1 MHYRAF
7 ISYSHADARWA
18 AWLHRRLES
27 YRLPSRLR
35 GGSGAHGP
43 LPERMAPVFRD
54 RDDLPSAGHLGPQI
68 ESALAD
74 SEALVVLCSP
84 DAARSPY
91 VDAEI
96 LAFKR
101 LGRGDRIYAFIVAG
115 EPNAGDARECF
126 PHALRHDLDPAT
138 DALDLVANPVAAD
151 ARSGKDGRSLA
162 LLKLL
167 AGLFGLPLDTL
178 RQREA
183 QRRHRRMA
191 AVTGLAVLVMLV
203 TSVLAVQA
211 VIARK
216 AAERRQKQAEAL
228 VDFMLGD
235 LNDKLSE
242 VGRLD
247 ILSKVNDKAMDYF
260 ASLPRTDVTAEAL
273 EQRAKALV
281 KIGVVRSEQGDYAG
295 AMKSYRAASELS
307 GPMARAM
314 PRDVARQLA
323 HADVLSYIALMHW
336 YQGDLANAGR
346 GFDEA
351 ARVLSAAQ
359 RQAPDDPQLLY
370 QAVTNEN
377 NNGHVLESLG
387 RIDDATAHY
396 DRMLVLAR
404 RLAAR
409 DPANS
414 EWQNMLGLA
423 HNNLAK
429 MALHRGDLRA
439 AIAGYREDLAVKAR
453 LVTRDPRNNAQRRFL
468 LIARATL
475 GRTLALAGQFADAAT
490 LQAQALAE
498 ARKLLA
504 MEPSSSEFREDLGL
518 YAIQSARVA
527 RLAGDATTAARLV
540 DEARA
545 TLAPLLAAGQDQPGW
560 QRDHAEA
567 LTEQAVQAAALGD
580 ASMAAGLLDDA
591 LAILDP
597 QLAASPQDRGT
608 VLSTLDARLHLAT
621 LVDGERRMALARDAL
636 AAIEAQRDSR
646 GDPRLLALQVRAQLL
661 LRRLGDATASATALA
676 ASGYRDPALAA
687 DLARAGLRVR
697 APSAD
702 AGPPA
707 PSPGRADARST
718 PSSATPP
725 ATHRPPTNF
734 RHRLPLNPVAIT
746 TAIPQHHRSAP

>member
-18 AWLHRRLES
+18 AWVHRRLES

-35 GGSGAHGP
+35 GGTGAHGP

-68 ESALAD
+68 EAALAE
-74 SEALVVLCSP
+74 SEALVVVCSP

-91 VDAEI
+91 VEAEI

-101 LGRGDRIYAFIVAG
+101 LGRGDRIYAFIVSG

-138 DALDLVANPVAAD
+138 GALDVVANPIAAD
-151 ARSGKDGRSLA
+151 ARAGKDGRSLA

-191 AVTGLAVLVMLV
+191 AITGLAVLVMLV

-260 ASLPRTDVTAEAL
+260 ASLPRTDVTPEAL

-281 KIGVVRSEQGDYAG
+281 KIGVVRTEQGDYAG
-295 AMKSYRAASELS
+295 AMKSYRAAAELS

-314 PRDVARQLA
+314 PTDVPRQLA

-336 YQGDLANAGR
+336 YQGDLASAGR
-346 GFDEA
+346 GFDDA
-351 ARVLSAAQ
+351 ARVLAAAQ
-359 RQAPDDPQLLY
+359 RQAPNDPQLLY

-387 RIDDATAHY
+387 RIEDATTHY
-396 DRMLVLAR
+396 DRMLALAR
-404 RLAAR
+404 QLAAR
-409 DPANS
+409 DPANV
-414 EWQNMLGLA
+414 EWQNLVGLA

-429 MALHRGDLRA
+429 MALQRGDLRA

-453 LVTRDPRNNAQRRFL
+453 LVERDPRNNAQRRYL
-468 LIARATL
+468 LITRATL
-475 GRTLALAGQFADAAT
+475 GRTLALTGRFAEAAA
-490 LQAQALAE
+490 LQSQALAE
-498 ARKLLA
+498 ARKLHA
-504 MEPSSSEFREDLGL
+504 MEPSSMEYREDLGL
-518 YAIQSARVA
+518 YAIQTARVA
-527 RLAGDATTAARLV
+527 RLGGDMANAAHLI
-540 DEARA
+540 DEART
-545 TLAPLLAAGQDQPGW
+545 TLAPLVASAQDQPGW

-567 LTEQAVQAAALGD
+567 LTEQAVQTAAAGD
-580 ASMAAGLLDDA
+580 AAMAAGLLDEA

-608 VLSTLDARLHLAT
+608 VLSTLDARLQLAALT
-621 LVDGERRMALARDAL
+621 DGDRRAALARAAL
-636 AAIEAQRDSR
+636 AAVESQRDSR
-646 GDPRLLALQVRAQLL
+646 GDPRLLALQVRAQRLL
-661 LRRLGDATASATALA
+661 GQFERARAGATALA
-676 ASGYRDPALAA
+676 ASGYRDPVLAA
-687 DLARAGLRVR
+687 DLARAGIRVR
-697 APSAD
+697 ALTADTGPSA
-702 AGPPA
+702 PPQ
-707 PSPGRADARST
+707 GRANAG
-718 PSSATPP
+718 SSP
-725 ATHRPPTNF
+725 
-734 RHRLPLNPVAIT
+734 
-746 TAIPQHHRSAP
+746 

>member
-18 AWLHRRLES
+18 SWLHRRLES

-43 LPERMAPVFRD
+43 LPERMSPVFRD
-54 RDDLPSAGHLGPQI
+54 RDDLPSAGHLAPQI
-68 ESALAD
+68 EAALAA
-74 SEALVVLCSP
+74 SEALVVVCSP

-91 VDAEI
+91 VEAEI

-101 LGRGDRIYAFIVAG
+101 LGRGDRIYAFIVSG

-126 PHALRHDLDPAT
+126 PHALRHDLDPGT
-138 DALDLVANPVAAD
+138 GALDVVANPIAAD
-151 ARSGKDGRSLA
+151 ARAGKDGRSLA

-167 AGLFGLPLDTL
+167 SGLFGLPLDTL

-191 AVTGLAVLVMLV
+191 AITGLAVLVMLV

-235 LNDKLSE
+235 LNDKLSQ

-260 ASLPRTDVTAEAL
+260 ASLPSRDVTPEAL

-281 KIGVVRSEQGDYAG
+281 KIGVVRTEQGDYAG

-314 PRDVARQLA
+314 PTDVPRQLA
-323 HADVLSYIALMHW
+323 HADVLSYIALMDW
-336 YQGDLANAGR
+336 YQGDLASAGR
-346 GFDEA
+346 GFDDA
-351 ARVLSAAQ
+351 ARVLAAAQ
-359 RQAPDDPQLLY
+359 RWAPSDPQLLY
-370 QAVTNEN
+370 QAITNEN

-387 RIDDATAHY
+387 RIEDANTHY
-396 DRMLVLAR
+396 DRMLALAR
-404 RLAAR
+404 QLTAR
-409 DPANS
+409 DPTNT

-429 MALHRGDLRA
+429 MALQRGDLSA

-453 LVTRDPRNNAQRRFL
+453 LVARDPRNNAQRRFL

-475 GRTLALAGQFADAAT
+475 GRTLALTGRFAEAAA
-490 LQAQALAE
+490 LQSQALAE
-498 ARKLLA
+498 ARKLHA
-504 MEPSSSEFREDLGL
+504 MEPSSSEYREDLGL
-518 YAIQSARVA
+518 YAIQAARVA
-527 RLAGDATTAARLV
+527 RLAGDATAATRLV
-540 DEARA
+540 DEART
-545 TLAPLLAAGQDQPGW
+545 TLAPLVTAGQDQPAW

-580 ASMAAGLLDDA
+580 AAMGVGLLGDA

-597 QLAASPQDRGT
+597 QLAANPQDRGA

-621 LVDGERRMALARDAL
+621 LVDGERRAALARGAL
-636 AAIEAQRDSR
+636 AVIEAQRDSR
-646 GDPRLLALQVRAQLL
+646 GDPRLLALQVRAQ
-661 LRRLGDATASATALA
+661 RQLGQLVRARATATALA
-676 ASGYRDPALAA
+676 ASGYRDPILAD
-687 DLARAGLRVR
+687 DLARAGVRVR
-697 APSAD
+697 ALDGGPAQ
-702 AGPPA
+702 APPPA
-707 PSPGRADARST
+707 RTANAQ
-718 PSSATPP
+718 
-725 ATHRPPTNF
+725 
-734 RHRLPLNPVAIT
+734 VA
-746 TAIPQHHRSAP
+746 P

>member
-1 MHYRAF
+1 M
-7 ISYSHADARWA
+7 
-18 AWLHRRLES
+18 
-27 YRLPSRLR
+27 
-35 GGSGAHGP
+35 
-43 LPERMAPVFRD
+43 
-54 RDDLPSAGHLGPQI
+54 
-68 ESALAD
+68 
-74 SEALVVLCSP
+74 
-84 DAARSPY
+84 
-91 VDAEI
+91 
-96 LAFKR
+96 
-101 LGRGDRIYAFIVAG
+101 
-115 EPNAGDARECF
+115 
-126 PHALRHDLDPAT
+126 
-138 DALDLVANPVAAD
+138 
-151 ARSGKDGRSLA
+151 
-162 LLKLL
+162 
-167 AGLFGLPLDTL
+167 
-178 RQREA
+178 
-183 QRRHRRMA
+183 
-191 AVTGLAVLVMLV
+191 
-203 TSVLAVQA
+203 
-211 VIARK
+211 
-216 AAERRQKQAEAL
+216 
-228 VDFMLGD
+228 
-235 LNDKLSE
+235 
-242 VGRLD
+242 
-247 ILSKVNDKAMDYF
+247 
-260 ASLPRTDVTAEAL
+260 
-273 EQRAKALV
+273 
-281 KIGVVRSEQGDYAG
+281 
-295 AMKSYRAASELS
+295 
-307 GPMARAM
+307 
-314 PRDVARQLA
+314 
-323 HADVLSYIALMHW
+323 
-336 YQGDLANAGR
+336 
-346 GFDEA
+346 
-351 ARVLSAAQ
+351 LSAAQ

-429 MALHRGDLRA
+429 MALQRGDLRA

-453 LVTRDPRNNAQRRFL
+453 LVARDPRNNAQRRFL

-475 GRTLALAGQFADAAT
+475 GRTLALAGQFADAAA

-504 MEPSSSEFREDLGL
+504 MEPSSSEYREDLGL

-661 LRRLGDATASATALA
+661 LRRRGDAGTSATALA

-697 APSAD
+697 APTAD
-702 AGPPA
+702 AGPSA
-707 PSPGRADARST
+707 PSPGRADARS
-718 PSSATPP
+718 
-725 ATHRPPTNF
+725 RP
-734 RHRLPLNPVAIT
+734 
-746 TAIPQHHRSAP
+746 